1 MISHDSSP
9 NMSSHLISG
18 QCACGKVCWSSTSK
32 PEHLDFCYCSTC
44 QQASGAPFAPWIG
57 INKSTLS
64 WTGNM
69 SSWRPSIGD
78 GNTTV
83 STRTFCA
90 ECGSCMAIQYDF
102 YPNRTHV
109 AAGTTTE
116 GADTIPKVCMHLWLK
131 RAPRWYQIPEDG
143 VPRYEEFPDDF
154 NDAWSKHQ
162 EGSS

>member
-1 MISHDSSP
+1 MISHVSSP